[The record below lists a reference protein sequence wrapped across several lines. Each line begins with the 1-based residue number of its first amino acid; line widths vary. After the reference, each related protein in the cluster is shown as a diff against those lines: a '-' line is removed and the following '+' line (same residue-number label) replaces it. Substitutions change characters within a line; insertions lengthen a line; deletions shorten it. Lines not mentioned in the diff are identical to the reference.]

1 MGCFNLKGF
10 LSRVTISCGDEV
22 VMMLGINKDSGTK
35 IFYTLEKIVPI
46 SLPVYGKYNDYG
58 GIDHIKE
65 DNNTKWLEKNIGKL
79 EDIIDKLR
87 NSICVTYSQKEMIE
101 RMLLLVNI
109 DKGIKTG
116 LYDDKIAIQYALLKI
131 LVVNT

>member
-1 MGCFNLKGF
+1 MKSQIRKKRTGVNPF
-10 LSRVTISCGDEV
+10 RIE
-22 VMMLGINKDSGTK
+22 
-35 IFYTLEKIVPI
+35 
-46 SLPVYGKYNDYG
+46 
-58 GIDHIKE
+58 
-65 DNNTKWLEKNIGKL
+65 
-79 EDIIDKLR
+79 KLR
-87 NSICVTYSQKEMIE
+87 NSICGTYAQKEMIE

>member
-1 MGCFNLKGF
+1 MKITDEIYDNLKNLITF
-10 LSRVTISCGDEV
+10 L
-22 VMMLGINKDSGTK
+22 
-35 IFYTLEKIVPI
+35 FVPI
-46 SLPVYGKYNDYG
+46 NGIVVLPILAKSYAKY
-58 GIDHIKE
+58 K
-65 DNNTKWLEKNIGKL
+65 IGNLK
-79 EDIIDKLR
+79 IDKLR